1 MKIIDMKCPSCGAN
15 MERIKG
21 TENLTVEKN
30 GLDSI
35 SFYSGNSLDPEEI
48 KCPFCGHSATLWKQG
63 EQTQALV
70 IIGNVTNSKIVIGND
85 NVL

>member
-1 MKIIDMKCPSCGAN
+1 MNIVDMKCPSCGAT
-15 MERIKG
+15 MERVKG
-21 TENLTVEKN
+21 TEKFTVEKN
-30 GLDSI
+30 GADYI

-70 IIGNVTNSKIVIGND
+70 IIGDVTNSKIVIGND
-85 NVL
+85 NNL